1 MRPAGTWGTFGRG
14 TSRIVLGA
22 SLALVLAVLCFLA
35 LPAPAFAVEPPR
47 LSEARSYEVMD
58 QDGNVLFER
67 DAHEHMA
74 MASITKIMTAM
85 VALDSGRQLDDVCDV
100 HEGSYVEDA
109 QLTGWRQGD
118 TPTLRDLMMT
128 MLVYSGNDSADD
140 VAINVAGSTDAFVGL
155 MNKKAAELGMGDT
168 HFANPHGLEQ
178 DGHYSCAHDLVVMG
192 RYALE
197 HYPFIAQAVMTRSYS
212 CVVAGQE
219 RSFASTDDLME
230 SYGGLCGIKTG
241 AVEAGTTF
249 LGSSRRHGLQLFS
262 CVLGCQTHEGRFD
275 DTAALMDW
283 AYDEYLGQI
292 HLARSSWP
300 IRVSGWALGFWGKVV
315 VTPEW
320 SVGGRCYR
328 GQPVSYSTTLRGEG
342 ELCDLGGPFG
352 YSSWTQDGR
361 SVAVSCLRGSLRPVS
376 VPAFSPF
383 ELPLFFDVTQLMGA

>member
-1 MRPAGTWGTFGRG
+1 MRPAGIWGTFGRG

-58 QDGNVLFER
+58 QNGNVLFAQ
-67 DAHEHMA
+67 DAQEHMA
-74 MASITKIMTAM
+74 MASITKVMTAM
-85 VALDSGRQLDDVCDV
+85 VALDSGRSLDGACTVV
-100 HEGSYVEDA
+100 EGSYEEGA
-109 QLTGWRQGD
+109 QLTGWKQGD
-118 TPTLRDLMMT
+118 APTLRDLMMT

-155 MNKKAAELGMGDT
+155 MNQKAAELGMGDT

-197 HYPFIAQAVMTRSYS
+197 HYPFIARAVMTRSYS

-262 CVLGCQTHEGRFD
+262 CVLGCQTHEGRFT

-283 AYDEYLGQI
+283 AYDEYLGQV

-300 IRVSGWALGFWGKVV
+300 IRVAGWSLGFWGRVV

-328 GQPVSYSTTLRGEG
+328 GQDVSYSTTLRGEG
-342 ELCDLGGPFG
+342 ELSDLGGAFG
-352 YSSWTQDGR
+352 YSSWTQGGR
-361 SVAVSCLRGSLRPVS
+361 SVALSCLRASARPLR
-376 VPAFSPF
+376 VPAFAPF